1 MFSKLLNKI
10 LSNKRNILFVLVWIS
25 LFFVLSDSAF
35 AVEQTN
41 TFADTKK
48 KVWEVVQFISTTLA
62 VFLALISYLTTMFLS
77 PEWVNGSLFWMN
89 TVFKSIWIMVSNIVY
104 LIFAFIL
111 IWIAFMN
118 IIWKW
123 TEKYALK
130 QALPK
135 FIVGILIVPFSWFL
149 VNFILSISAILT
161 ISALNLPFDT
171 FDSYKEKMQKV
182 EVPTSCVFNPDN
194 MSATW
199 ATDLSKILKCDKSWN
214 KSIESLL
221 SSDKSG
227 DSIFGIIWLYTYWV
241 INLESFDNLN
251 EWYQKSVTNM
261 AQLII
266 KIVFD
271 FLFIVVYSVLM
282 VALWLV
288 LMTRWIYL
296 WIYMMISPLF
306 WLMYFFDKSEWWSG
320 FFEKFNLK
328 QFISLAFVPVFAMLA
343 LSFWLLFLY
352 VVWNW
357 MTTTD
362 KTASAGIPTTINI
375 TKDSFKI
382 NEITLTLSWS
392 VSTDQSITSFMQE
405 IWNKWLWVIWS
416 LILKIFGIVVLW
428 WAVMAALRT
437 NEITKAVVEPLYQ
450 FGSKVWELATK
461 SPQYAPIFGGQSM
474 ESLSSAAWR
483 VSSEFSSVQQR
494 KWNKLAENF
503 LPQNDVSKKYS
514 DALTRVSH
522 NAESAINNIRHL
534 NPIWE
539 AEDIAASWQAIE
551 AYTKNLQKLNDEK
564 KFTDPKKATELI
576 EKLHKEWKSNP
587 QIIKEVLRE
596 LDNISVNWYAIL
608 WWDSKTWND
617 SDVNSQLW
625 KWASQQSQPVWTS
638 NQTVNLNINWA
649 PSQINVPQWVATD
662 GIQWVID
669 NVKSKDD
676 KNNFKSKASF
686 ITELAAELKKKNFQD
701 PYATQIA
708 TQVAD
713 KIIWLT

>member
-35 AVEQTN
+35 AAEQTK
-41 TFADTKK
+41 TFEDTRR
-48 KVWEVVQFISTTLA
+48 KVGEVVQFISTTLA

-77 PEWVNGSLFWMN
+77 PEWVNGSLFWLN

-474 ESLSSAAWR
+474 ESLSSAAWQ
-483 VSSEFSSVQQR
+483 FSSHIQSKQTTKAWKLVEPFI
-494 KWNKLAENF
+494 WNSKTAE
-503 LPQNDVSKKYS
+503 
-514 DALTRVSH
+514 
-522 NAESAINNIRHL
+522 
-534 NPIWE
+534 
-539 AEDIAASWQAIE
+539 
-551 AYTKNLQKLNDEK
+551 
-564 KFTDPKKATELI
+564 I
-576 EKLHKEWKSNP
+576 EKLSNSIRWYWNDIKRVNPAVREIIQKSWDFDQIKSNQKAREWIFTALKAVLNEDEFKKLKINSESDLNNNENLISALRALDEKWQNNWANLFTENP
-587 QIIKEVLRE
+587 NQIDRDAINRLAKQTWQTP
-596 LDNISVNWYAIL
+596 DN
-608 WWDSKTWND
+608 
-617 SDVNSQLW
+617 
-625 KWASQQSQPVWTS
+625 QSQPSWNAS
-638 NQTVNLNINWA
+638 QTVNLDIWTKNPPVINISSWTTKDELYSQVSNLDFSSINETDFKANLLKILKGKWVTAPEWIINWL
-649 PSQINVPQWVATD
+649 V
-662 GIQWVID
+662 
-669 NVKSKDD
+669 
-676 KNNFKSKASF
+676 
-686 ITELAAELKKKNFQD
+686 TELTNNWKKFKTN
-701 PYATQIA
+701 
-708 TQVAD
+708 
-713 KIIWLT
+713 

>member
-405 IWNKWLWVIWS
+405 IWNKDKRKIMN
-416 LILKIFGIVVLW
+416 IPFLKCHSF
-428 WAVMAALRT
+428 
-437 NEITKAVVEPLYQ
+437 N
-450 FGSKVWELATK
+450 
-461 SPQYAPIFGGQSM
+461 
-474 ESLSSAAWR
+474 
-483 VSSEFSSVQQR
+483 
-494 KWNKLAENF
+494 
-503 LPQNDVSKKYS
+503 
-514 DALTRVSH
+514 
-522 NAESAINNIRHL
+522 
-534 NPIWE
+534 
-539 AEDIAASWQAIE
+539 
-551 AYTKNLQKLNDEK
+551 
-564 KFTDPKKATELI
+564 ELI
-576 EKLHKEWKSNP
+576 
-587 QIIKEVLRE
+587 
-596 LDNISVNWYAIL
+596 
-608 WWDSKTWND
+608 
-617 SDVNSQLW
+617 
-625 KWASQQSQPVWTS
+625 
-638 NQTVNLNINWA
+638 
-649 PSQINVPQWVATD
+649 
-662 GIQWVID
+662 
-669 NVKSKDD
+669 
-676 KNNFKSKASF
+676 NF
-686 ITELAAELKKKNFQD
+686 
-701 PYATQIA
+701 
-708 TQVAD
+708 
-713 KIIWLT
+713 